1 MQPSFLTFFNV
12 NLDLA
17 LEARDLVRAQTG
29 QEIPGVLVDREDYPQ
44 ASVTVVRILEPSAAE
59 IMKKPPG
66 TYITVEAPGIRQ
78 PNRQAHRDLAQLLSL
93 KLSSLFH
100 LPDHANVLLVGLGN
114 WNATADS
121 LGPKVINMSLVT
133 RHLYR
138 LTPQEIRSGMR
149 SVSALA
155 PGVLGITGIET
166 VEIIQGVVEKVKPEL
181 IIAVDA
187 LAARN
192 VERIGTTIQLADTGI
207 SPGSGIGNQRAGLNR
222 ESLGVPV
229 IAVGIP
235 TVVNAAVIASD
246 AMDRLM
252 EELKT
257 SPEMYR
263 VFRTLPPGF
272 TDKLIAEILK
282 PFGGELTVTPKEID
296 TLIKNAA
303 MVVAGGISLALH
315 PSIDP
320 GEFGLYLQ

>member
-1 MQPSFLTFFNV
+1 MQPSFMQTFNV

-17 LEARDLVRAQTG
+17 LEARDLVRGQTG
-29 QEIPGVLVDREDYPQ
+29 QEIPGVLVNKEDHPD
-44 ASVTVVRILEPSAAE
+44 ATVTVVKIVEPAAAQ
-59 IMKKPPG
+59 IMKKPMG
-66 TYITVEAPGIRQ
+66 TYITIEAPGIRY
-78 PNRQAHRDLAQLLSL
+78 PNRQVHRTMAQLLSQQL
-93 KLSSLFH
+93 ISLFS

-114 WNATADS
+114 WNATPDA

-138 LTPQEIRSGMR
+138 YTPQEISPGMR

-166 VEIIQGVVEKVKPEL
+166 AEIIHGVVEKIKPEL

-207 SPGSGIGNQRAGLNR
+207 SPGSGIGNQRAGINR

-229 IAVGIP
+229 IAVGVP

-246 AMDRLM
+246 AIEQLM
-252 EELKT
+252 QQLQT
-257 SPEMYR
+257 SPELYR
-263 VFRTLPPGF
+263 VFRTLPPDF
-272 TDKLIAEILK
+272 TDKLVAEVLK

-296 TLIKNAA
+296 TLIRNAA
-303 MVVAGGISLALH
+303 TVVAGGISMALH

>member
-1 MQPSFLTFFNV
+1 MQQSLLNSFNV

-29 QEIPGVLVDREDYPQ
+29 QEIPGVVVNREDYPE
-44 ASVTVVRILEPSAAE
+44 ATVTVVRIVEPTAAD
-59 IMKKPPG
+59 IMKKPMG
-66 TYITVEAPGIRQ
+66 TYITIEAPGIRY
-78 PNRQAHRDLAQLLSL
+78 PNRQVHSDLAQLLGL
-93 KLSSLFH
+93 KLGSLFN
-100 LPDHANVLLVGLGN
+100 LPDHANILLVGLGN
-114 WNATADS
+114 WNATPDA

-149 SVSALA
+149 SVSAIA

-166 VEIIQGVVEKVKPEL
+166 SEIIQGVVEKVKPEL
-181 IIAVDA
+181 IIAIDA

-222 ESLGVPV
+222 ESMGVPV
-229 IAVGIP
+229 IGVGIP

-246 AMDRLM
+246 AIDRLM
-252 EELKT
+252 EELKG
-257 SPEMYR
+257 SPELYK
-263 VFRTLPPGF
+263 VFRNLPPEFANKVIG
-272 TDKLIAEILK
+272 DVLK
-282 PFGGELTVTPKEID
+282 PFGGEMTVTPKEID
-296 TLIKNAA
+296 SLIKSAA

-320 GEFGLYLQ
+320 GDFGLYLQ

>member
-1 MQPSFLTFFNV
+1 MQPSFLSSFNV

-29 QEIPGVLVDREDYPQ
+29 QEIPGVTVDREDYPE

-59 IMKKPPG
+59 IMKKPVG
-66 TYITVEAPGIRQ
+66 TYITIEAPGIRY
-78 PNRQAHRDLAQLLSL
+78 PNREVHRDMAQLLSL
-93 KLSSLFH
+93 KLGSLFH

-114 WNATADS
+114 WNATPDA

-166 VEIIQGVVEKVKPEL
+166 VEIVQGVVEKVKPEL
-181 IIAVDA
+181 IIAIDA

-207 SPGSGIGNQRAGLNR
+207 NPGSGIGNQRAGLNR
-222 ESLGVPV
+222 ETLGVPV
-229 IAVGIP
+229 VAVGIP

-246 AMDRLM
+246 AIDRLM
-252 EELKT
+252 DEFKS
-257 SPEMYR
+257 SPELYR
-263 VFRTLPPGF
+263 VFRSLPPDF
-272 TDKLIAEILK
+272 TNKLVGEVLK
-282 PFGGELTVTPKEID
+282 PFGGEMTVTPKEID
-296 TLIKNAA
+296 SLIKNAA